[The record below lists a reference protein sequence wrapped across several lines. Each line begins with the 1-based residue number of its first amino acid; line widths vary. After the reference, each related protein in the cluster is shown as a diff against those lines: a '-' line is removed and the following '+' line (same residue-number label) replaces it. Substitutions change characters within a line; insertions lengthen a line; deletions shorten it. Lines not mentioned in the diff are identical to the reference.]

1 MSTKVLNDT
10 TNLPLNG
17 TGKFIENIDPEDP
30 DYRREL
36 QRPADV
42 KEDMRQ
48 MESRQRVSSILNS
61 QAFREELESIIADQL
76 KHGPHPA
83 SLIALQQIS
92 DLLLPNT
99 NSRWQQVNSM
109 GKGGSVLIPINDIR
123 GIDTQNYA
131 KGERLLRCK
140 SSSLFRVIDLYGW
153 TTGIN
158 NLISVRLSQDQ
169 EQFLVNPYG
178 LLYHEVTASSL
189 LKVDSSG
196 TVIEQGSTTYSVNKS
211 AFSLH
216 SAIFKARPDIRC
228 IIHVHTNVVTAVSS
242 MKCGL
247 LPLSQEAI
255 LCGNVSY
262 HEYTGFFS
270 EEDVK
275 KLLAKDLGPINK
287 IMFIRNF
294 GVVACGETIEEASY
308 NLFNVMAACEIQ
320 SRALV
325 AGLDNLILP
334 SLETQK
340 KLMELNQVQCET
352 PTLLENKKWKCGE
365 LEFEALMR
373 CLDNAGYRTG
383 YMYRQPVMRT
393 IDRNA
398 VKEVE
403 IPPAA
408 TSHPYDPDY
417 VKKLKE
423 EKQKAAKGEWLNT
436 PNVYSRTELEETGT
450 NNPKKITKWVTENSP
465 NKTSTP
471 IRIESK
477 NQFAPQ
483 GVDPKELKN
492 HQKQIKQ
499 DRYEDKKTPGYQS
512 KLLEKISYED
522 ENDDENKTDAG
533 SDTKLKQKYYKDQVD
548 AGPESKLLTNM
559 SVLGQEKETNVYTNG
574 DSYANQSG
582 TVVYGAASK
591 GIIKRNQQNNAIVY
605 KTYYAAA
612 NPFQQMD
619 PVDLEKYK
627 KEVAQRQIK
636 DQAQRKNLLH
646 RELLETV
653 SNGDKANR
661 SEIIITETNGKK
673 KSHTIPRSKSL
684 LDKKQDKVPDHIK
697 ANSGGSHASSPISSR
712 DSSLDR
718 TNDSKGNTS
727 NPVLSANSS
736 PKHDTNTSANAN
748 KSATM
753 PPGSHS
759 SDKQKAEKPKKKSK
773 LSFLSR
779 KKNKD

>member
-1 MSTKVLNDT
+1 MSSKVLNDT

-17 TGKFIENIDPEDP
+17 SGKFIENIDPEDP
-30 DYRREL
+30 EYRREL

-123 GIDTQNYA
+123 GIDTLNYA

-140 SSSLFRVIDLYGW
+140 LASLFRVIDLYGW

-158 NLISVRLSQDQ
+158 NHISVRLSQDQ
-169 EQFLVNPYG
+169 DHYLVNPFG
-178 LLYHEVTASSL
+178 LLYHEVSASSL
-189 LKVDSSG
+189 VKVNSSG
-196 TVIEQGSTTYSVNKS
+196 AVVEQGSTTYAVNKP

-216 SAIFKARPDIRC
+216 SAIFRARPDIRC

-262 HEYTGFFS
+262 HEYKGIFS

-275 KLLAKDLGPINK
+275 KLLAEDLGPINK
-287 IMFIRNF
+287 LMFIRNF

-325 AGLDNLILP
+325 AGLDNLIIP
-334 SLETQK
+334 NVETQR
-340 KLMELNQVQCET
+340 KLVEMNQAQADA
-352 PTLLENKKWKCGE
+352 PTLLENKKWKVGE

-398 VKEVE
+398 VREVE

-408 TSHPYDPDY
+408 MSHPYDPDY

-423 EKQKAAKGEWLNT
+423 EKSKVVKGEWLNS
-436 PNVYSRTELEETGT
+436 PNVYQKTELEETGT
-450 NNPKKITKWVTENSP
+450 SHPKKITKWVTENSP

-512 KLLEKISYED
+512 RLLENIAYED
-522 ENDDENKTDAG
+522 GHDEENSRVEGVSN
-533 SDTKLKQKYYKDQVD
+533 TKEVN
-548 AGPESKLLTNM
+548 TN
-559 SVLGQEKETNVYTNG
+559 GYTNG
-574 DSYANQSG
+574 DSYVNHTG

-591 GIIKRNQQNNAIVY
+591 GIIKRDQQNNAVVY

-619 PVDLEKYK
+619 PVELEKYK

-636 DQAQRKNLLH
+636 DQ
-646 RELLETV
+646 ETV
-653 SNGDKANR
+653 SNGSEKANK
-661 SEIIITETNGKK
+661 SEIIITEANGKK

-697 ANSGGSHASSPISSR
+697 ANSGGSQTSSPNSSR

-718 TNDSKGNTS
+718 TNESKGNAS

-736 PKHDTNTSANAN
+736 AYNSPKHDSNTSSNTN
-748 KSATM
+748 KSATI
-753 PPGSHS
+753 PASLAHS
-759 SDKQKAEKPKKKSK
+759 SDKPKSDKPKKKSK

>member
-10 TNLPLNG
+10 TNLPMS
-17 TGKFIENIDPEDP
+17 GKFIENIDPEDP
-30 DYRREL
+30 EYRREL

-92 DLLLPNT
+92 ELLLPNT

-109 GKGGSVLIPINDIR
+109 GKVNLTDIAGGGSVLIPINDIR
-123 GIDTQNYA
+123 GIDTLNYA

-140 SSSLFRVIDLYGW
+140 LASLFRVIDLYGW

-158 NLISVRLSQDQ
+158 NHISVRLSQDQ
-169 EQFLVNPYG
+169 DQYLINPYG
-178 LLYHEVTASSL
+178 LLYHEVSASSL
-189 LKVDSSG
+189 IKVNSSG
-196 TVIEQGSTTYSVNKS
+196 SVVEQGSTTYGVNKT

-228 IIHVHTNVVTAVSS
+228 VIHVHTNVVTAVSS

-262 HEYTGFFS
+262 HEYKGVFS

-275 KLLAKDLGPINK
+275 KLLAEDLGPLSK

-294 GVVACGETIEEASY
+294 GVVACGETLEEASY

-334 SLETQK
+334 NVETQK
-340 KLMELNQVQCET
+340 KLIEMNQAQTET
-352 PTLLENKKWKCGE
+352 PTLLENKKWKVGE

-403 IPPAA
+403 IPPAVV
-408 TSHPYDPDY
+408 SHPYDPEY

-423 EKQKAAKGEWLNT
+423 EKSKVVKGEWLNS
-436 PNVYSRTELEETGT
+436 PNVYSKTELEETGT

-499 DRYEDKKTPGYQS
+499 DRFEDKKTPGYQS
-512 KLLEKISYED
+512 RLLENITYED
-522 ENDDENKTDAG
+522 ENDDETK
-533 SDTKLKQKYYKDQVD
+533 SDGVSNTKEVN
-548 AGPESKLLTNM
+548 TN
-559 SVLGQEKETNVYTNG
+559 GNVNG
-574 DSYANQSG
+574 DSYVNASG

-591 GIIKRNQQNNAIVY
+591 GIIKRDQQNNAVVY

-627 KEVAQRQIK
+627 KEVAQRQVK

-646 RELLETV
+646 KELLETV
-653 SNGDKANR
+653 SNGEKANK

-684 LDKKQDKVPDHIK
+684 LDKKHKVPDHIK
-697 ANSGGSHASSPISSR
+697 ANSGGSQTSSPNSSR

-718 TNDSKGNTS
+718 TNDSKGNAS

-736 PKHDTNTSANAN
+736 AYNSPKHDSNTSSNTN
-748 KSATM
+748 KSATI
-753 PPGSHS
+753 PASLAHAA
-759 SDKQKAEKPKKKSK
+759 SDKQKIDKPKKKSK